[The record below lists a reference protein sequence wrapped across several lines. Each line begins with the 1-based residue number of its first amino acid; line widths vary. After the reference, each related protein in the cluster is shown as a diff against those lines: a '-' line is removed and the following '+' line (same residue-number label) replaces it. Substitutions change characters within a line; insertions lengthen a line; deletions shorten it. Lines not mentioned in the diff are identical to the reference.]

1 MHDSTSSPSYSTQT
15 IDPTFRNGSITAV
28 GIILGFSLGL
38 LSQLGSDPVDLRLVD
53 TVVAAPLVIGIFLQG
68 KALIALLSVAS
79 LAVANYD
86 RAKRNFLAGLAL
98 VALGI
103 AASIML
109 DIMGFDTHTLAHAS

>member
-1 MHDSTSSPSYSTQT
+1 MHDSTSSPSHPTQT

-38 LSQLGSDPVDLRLVD
+38 LSQLGSDPIDLQPVDIAVAVPI
-53 TVVAAPLVIGIFLQG
+53 VVGIFLQG
-68 KALIALLSVAS
+68 KALAALLSVAS
-79 LAVANYD
+79 LAVTNYD
-86 RAKRNFLAGLAL
+86 RAKHSFLAGLSL

>member
-1 MHDSTSSPSYSTQT
+1 MHDSTSSPSLTTQT

-38 LSQLGSDPVDLRLVD
+38 LSQLGSDPIDLRLLD
-53 TVVAAPLVIGIFLQG
+53 IVVAAPLATGIFLQA
-68 KALIALLSVAS
+68 KALVDLLSVAS

-86 RAKRNFLAGLAL
+86 RAKRIFLAGLSL
-98 VALGI
+98 VAFGI

>member
-1 MHDSTSSPSYSTQT
+1 MHDSTSSPSQSTQT

-38 LSQLGSDPVDLRLVD
+38 LSQLGSDPVDLRFVD
-53 TVVAAPLVIGIFLQG
+53 IVVAAPIVIGIFLQG
-68 KALIALLSVAS
+68 KALVDLLSIAS
-79 LAVANYD
+79 LTVANYD
-86 RAKRNFLAGLAL
+86 RAKHNFLAGLSL

-109 DIMGFDTHTLAHAS
+109 DILGFDTHTLAHAS